1 MLDSDNR
8 KPVQIKKHMLK
19 LRVVCGFVGL
29 WTAVALAQAAKEP
42 AEPAKAG
49 VGEAV
54 REAESQQR
62 RSSLRAILKSQTD
75 VAMKNETHHP
85 SERQLS
91 AQERAELRQQ
101 LRQQ

>member
-1 MLDSDNR
+1 
-8 KPVQIKKHMLK
+8 MLK
-19 LRVVCGFVGL
+19 SRVVCGCVGL
-29 WTAVALAQAAKEP
+29 LAAVAMAQAGKEP

-49 VGEAV
+49 TSETV
-54 REAESQQR
+54 RDTDSQQR
-62 RSSLRAILKSQTD
+62 RSSLRATLKSQTD
-75 VAMKNETHHP
+75 VAMKSEARAP